1 MIEDNVAD
9 ILLHSTHGAVIYCFG
24 DEQRGSQGF
33 GEYRSRSDKAIGPG
47 QDCFD
52 EMVHQFKKEPG
63 SKYALH
69 MGDAWDFIR
78 PTMRARIEAPL
89 VHDGSAKA
97 QVDDMV
103 RRAQDADLKQYTPFE
118 GRFIGLHEGHHSWK
132 FSEGVSTDQRLAAAM
147 RGRFLGWIGA
157 TRLRVRLAGKKD
169 DFAYV
174 KTMLSTHGQGG
185 SRTAGSDAKY
195 IDELAKGFISDIYV
209 RGHSCKSLVHPA
221 MSRRTIRRV
230 GEPGIESVTPWY
242 INTPGMCEGYTDG
255 WNSSYAERAGY
266 IPQSLGWCVIRLKMV
281 QRKEHAQAKGLKAQ
295 RNGSG
300 RVTYSNAVDIQ
311 ASPVIFNG

>member
-52 EMVHQFKKEPG
+52 EMVYQFQKEPG

-103 RRAQDADLKQYTPFE
+103 RRAQDADLKQYSPFE
-118 GRFIGLHEGHHSWK
+118 GRMIGLHEGHHSWK

-147 RGRFLGWIGA
+147 RGKFLGWIGA
-157 TRLRVRLAGKKD
+157 TRLRIKLAGTKAD
-169 DFAYV
+169 NGYV
-174 KTMLSTHGQGG
+174 KTLLSTHGQGG

-195 IDELAKGFISDIYV
+195 IDELAKGLISDIYV
-209 RGHSCKSLVHPA
+209 RGHSCKALVHPA
-221 MSRRTIRRV
+221 MNRRTIRRV
-230 GEPGIESVTPWY
+230 GPLGVDQNTPWY

-266 IPQSLGWCVIRLKMV
+266 IPQSLGWCKISLKIV
-281 QRKEHAQAKGLKAQ
+281 RRKDYSIAKGLTAVKTAK
-295 RNGSG
+295 GHK
-300 RVTYSNAVDIQ
+300 TYSMSVDIQ

>member
-33 GEYRSRSDKAIGPG
+33 GTYRVRSQKAIGPG

-52 EMVHQFKKEPG
+52 EMVYQFQKEPG
-63 SKYALH
+63 RKYALH

-89 VHDGSAKA
+89 VHDGSAKV
-97 QVDDMV
+97 QIDDMV
-103 RRAQDADLKQYTPFE
+103 RRAQDADLKQYAPFE
-118 GRFIGLHEGHHSWK
+118 GRMIGSHEGHHSWK
-132 FSEGVSTDQRLAAAM
+132 FSEGVTTDQRLAAAM
-147 RGRFLGWIGA
+147 KSRFLGWIGA
-157 TRLRVRLAGKKD
+157 TRLRIRLEGTKRD
-169 DFAYV
+169 SGYV
-174 KTMLSTHGQGG
+174 KTLLSTHGQGG

-195 IDELAKGFISDIYV
+195 IDELAKGFMADIYV

-221 MSRRTIRRV
+221 MSRREIRRS
-230 GEPGIESVTPWY
+230 GPLGITQSTPWY

-266 IPQSLGWCVIRLKMV
+266 IPQSLGWCVIRLKLV
-281 QRKEHAQAKGLKAQ
+281 RRKDHAQQRGLKSNVMAT
-295 RNGSG
+295 G
-300 RVTYSNAVDIQ
+300 RPAYAMSVDIQ
-311 ASPVIFNG
+311 ASPVIFTP